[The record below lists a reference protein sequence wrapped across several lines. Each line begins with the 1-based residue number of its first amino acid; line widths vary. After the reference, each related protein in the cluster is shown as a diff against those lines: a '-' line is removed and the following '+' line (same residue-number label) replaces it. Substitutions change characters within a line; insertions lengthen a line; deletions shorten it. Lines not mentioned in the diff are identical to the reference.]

1 MTQFTVLYLSRSDGK
16 LDIVGKNKLWEKN
29 EPTAKQLDQ
38 TPDAK
43 GVSDYYRFT
52 TLDEQKHLDWRRKLA
67 GMLARELGGPE
78 HSLGESRCASKH
90 LKASC

>member
-1 MTQFTVLYLSRSDGK
+1 MTLFTIIYIRRSDGK
-16 LDIVGKNKLWEKN
+16 QDIVGKDKLFEKN

-52 TLDEQKHLDWRRKLA
+52 SQNEQKHLDWRRKLA
-67 GMLARELGGPE
+67 GMLMRELGGKE
-78 HSLGESRCASKH
+78 HTLGMLDALLLVQHTC
-90 LKASC
+90 